1 MIRTSSSFFYPGAV
15 GVKTGTTSLA
25 GACLVA
31 AANSRSGGVIAVVLG
46 ARNNNGVDRY
56 GDAKIALDYGLQAL
70 LFDNASFVGQ
80 NVPSS
85 INLGEQANATITM
98 RNTGNTSWS
107 AGYRLVSLASGWLT
121 NSVAIGRRVAPGS
134 SVTVTIPLLAA
145 YAGDFR
151 FQWRMYRPFKG
162 RFGAAT
168 ASRVIQVKADCATL
182 NQQLR
187 QAKLERSINQQELQ
201 EAGNGKLKAFY
212 VSEVRRLNGVI
223 TAIEAQIRRSG
234 C

>member
-1 MIRTSSSFFYPGAV
+1 M
-15 GVKTGTTSLA
+15 
-25 GACLVA
+25 
-31 AANSRSGGVIAVVLG
+31 VLG

-56 GDAKIALDYGLQAL
+56 GDAKIALNYGLQAL

-80 NVPSS
+80 NVPTS
-85 INLGEQANATITM
+85 IRSGEQANATITM
-98 RNTGNTSWS
+98 RNTGTTSWS

-121 NSVAIGRRVAPGS
+121 NSVAIGRRVAPGA
-134 SVTVTIPLLAA
+134 SVAVTIPVFVA

-162 RFGAAT
+162 RFGTAT
-168 ASRVIQVKADCATL
+168 ASRVIQVKTDCATL

-187 QAKLERSINQQELQ
+187 QAKLERSMNQQELQ
-201 EAGNGKLKAFY
+201 KAGNGQLKAFY
-212 VSEVRRLNGVI
+212 ASEVRRLDGVI
-223 TAIEAQIRRSG
+223 AVIDAQIRRSD